1 MLTLGHRGYHAQL
14 PENTLEAFAAA
25 LALGADGIETDVR
38 LSRDGQLVLLHE
50 RLTPQ
55 GHLVKDLT
63 HAQLEQCWGHAI
75 PTLAQALHTWRD
87 IHWDIELKTPEVLDG
102 VVRLLRQFPAR
113 EHFLVTAF
121 DHCLMRR
128 CAESLTVPTGL
139 LMYCR
144 PLNSVEFFAAVTR
157 CPQHLRSIIWGYELL
172 DHHLV
177 AEAVAHGLE
186 NWVFDVS
193 TEEEHQ
199 ACKAADLVGV
209 ITDHPQLMK

>member
-38 LSRDGQLVLLHE
+38 LSKDGQLVLLHE

-63 HAQLEQCWGHAI
+63 HAHLEQCWGHAI

-102 VVRLLRQFPAR
+102 VLRLLRQFPAR
-113 EHFLVTAF
+113 ENFLVTSF
-121 DHCLMRR
+121 DHDLVRR
-128 CAESLTVPTGL
+128 CAEALEIPTGVL
-139 LMYCR
+139 SYCR
-144 PLNSVEFFAAVTR
+144 PLNSAQFFAELVRSPA
-157 CPQHLRSIIWGYELL
+157 HLRSVIWGYELL
-172 DHHLV
+172 DHNLI
-177 AEAVAHGLE
+177 AEATAHGLE

-199 ACKAADLVGV
+199 ICKASALRGV
-209 ITDHPQLMK
+209 ITDYPQLMK